1 MGAEILDA
9 YVNVPTIE
17 CYDPEFLKGFIRQ
30 IQYYSNA
37 RLFEDPNHALVLLDD
52 VKQMTDHI
60 MAQINIGR
68 KFKHRDEPENVGN
81 TYDVYLNDT
90 INADNTF
97 YYSSDEIEGI
107 YLSHNLMNYLHT
119 TAPSYVS
126 ETKSILEKQIANSS
140 MISKAN
146 EKQRNALFDKLY
158 KNIESAFNKPGS
170 FYGKKP
176 KEFKSLVHDMGME
189 WRSHH
194 VVGSPMKPP
203 PNFKIPN
210 GPDGK
215 PMSFPKM
222 MTLKDNSQELV
233 DLVAEAGIPYIVCSS
248 IGIETGDEIKASA
261 EILQTAGEQA
271 KKAGKSIY

>member
-1 MGAEILDA
+1 MEAYHAELQRQTGKTAAQIKFGTR
-9 YVNVPTIE
+9 V
-17 CYDPEFLKGFIRQ
+17 KG
-30 IQYYSNA
+30 
-37 RLFEDPNHALVLLDD
+37 
-52 VKQMTDHI
+52 DHI

-158 KNIESAFNKPGS
+158 KNIESARNQ
-170 FYGKKP
+170 
-176 KEFKSLVHDMGME
+176 
-189 WRSHH
+189 
-194 VVGSPMKPP
+194 
-203 PNFKIPN
+203 I
-210 GPDGK
+210 
-215 PMSFPKM
+215 
-222 MTLKDNSQELV
+222 LV
-233 DLVAEAGIPYIVCSS
+233 DLEY
-248 IGIETGDEIKASA
+248 
-261 EILQTAGEQA
+261 
-271 KKAGKSIY
+271 